1 MVTAQMVPA
10 ELLIRDIVEELKSN
24 EKIFTPPT
32 WTNYVKLGVTRQ
44 NAPEQGKDW
53 WYVRVA
59 SILRKI
65 YLHEPIGVMHLRKAY
80 GGRKNRGSKPKRT
93 AGGSGA
99 IIRNAIHQLE
109 KAGYIKLVKGDG
121 RVVTPTGRSFIDSI
135 AFKIKQELPELSL
148 Y

>member
-10 ELLIRDIVEELKSN
+10 ELLINEIVEELKSK
-24 EKIFTPPT
+24 EKIFNPPA
-32 WTNYVKLGVTRQ
+32 WANYVKLGVTRQ
-44 NAPEQGKDW
+44 NAPEPGKDW

-65 YLHEPIGVMHLRKAY
+65 YLQGPIGVMHLRKEY

-93 AGGSGA
+93 GSGSGA
-99 IIRNAIHQLE
+99 IIRKAIHQLE
-109 KAGYIKLVKGDG
+109 KAGYVKLVTGDG
-121 RVVTPTGRSFIDSI
+121 RAVTPTGRSFIDSLS
-135 AFKIKQELPELSL
+135 FKIKQELPELSL